1 MRKNTERFA
10 AGLDLKSADSATS
23 KARQVVRLETVLA
36 KRDKSEILRDMRTRS
51 VKNFGKR

>member
-23 KARQVVRLETVLA
+23 KAREVVPLETVLA
-36 KRDKSEILRDMRTRS
+36 KRDKSEILRDMRARS
-51 VKNFGKR
+51 VKNFRKR